1 MDETVLYSVDAYDGT
16 AHLSAPG
23 SECRDAVFS
32 TFVTSPTSFYTS
44 STKLE
49 KYRGD
54 ALRRYILNFAADT
67 TRRSKSFAANHKS
80 QHRRIPKVHTNCTC
94 FSKMF
99 SGLRSQCIRRLWN
112 SASKQCSIEWANLR
126 TRCREKPRNLFRFVT
141 YSNSI
146 AAGKIASEN
155 KQQFYYCFV
164 L

>member
-1 MDETVLYSVDAYDGT
+1 MKPYCIRLTPMTVQPIYRLRVVNVETQSFPHSSPVPLAY
-16 AHLSAPG
+16 
-23 SECRDAVFS
+23 
-32 TFVTSPTSFYTS
+32 YTS

-67 TRRSKSFAANHKS
+67 TRRSKSFSANHKS
-80 QHRRIPKVHTNCTC
+80 QHRKIPKVHTNSTC